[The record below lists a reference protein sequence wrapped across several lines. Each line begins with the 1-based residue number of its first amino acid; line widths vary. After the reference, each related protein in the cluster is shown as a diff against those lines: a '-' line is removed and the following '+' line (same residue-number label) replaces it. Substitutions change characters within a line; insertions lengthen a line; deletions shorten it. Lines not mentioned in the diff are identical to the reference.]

1 MDANRDFDV
10 NSPLISI
17 VIPVKNV
24 EKNLSNLKNIL
35 NQIKNQSVEIIFVQ
49 DIFDEPL
56 SLNLQTLIN
65 SQSSRK
71 IKLIS
76 VAAGNPGAARNS
88 GISLVRGRWV
98 TFWDA
103 DDQPNLDNL
112 ISIVMEAEEK
122 NCEVCIGSFQILE
135 DGVLSSHVLNPKKG
149 LNQIARNPGIW
160 RFSFRSNL
168 VSDVRF
174 PTIKMGEDQ
183 IFLLWMKL
191 SEKNFYLSSRIVYIY
206 YRGSISQETN
216 LYSSRREI
224 LSSLKISL
232 RVYSEQQNCK
242 DTFAREIIGRQ
253 LLTTLK
259 IYGTSFIDW
268 RSLRKIFLSVG
279 ILKLALLTLSFLRV
293 VVSLLRIRTMSKLPW
308 H

>member
-1 MDANRDFDV
+1 MDENRDFDM
-10 NSPLISI
+10 NFPFISI

-24 EKNLSNLKNIL
+24 EKNLSNLRNIL

-49 DIFDEPL
+49 DVFDEPP

-65 SQSSRK
+65 SQSSRN

-88 GISLVRGRWV
+88 GMRLVRGRWV

-122 NCEVCIGSFQILE
+122 NCDVCIGSFQILK

-149 LNQIARNPGIW
+149 LNQIASNPGIW

-174 PTIKMGEDQ
+174 PSIKMGEDQ
-183 IFLLWMKL
+183 IFLLWMRL
-191 SEKNFYLSSRIVYIY
+191 SEKEIYLSKNLVYIY
-206 YRGSISQETN
+206 FRGSTSQETN
-216 LYSSRREI
+216 LHSSRKEI
-224 LSSLKISL
+224 LRSLKISL
-232 RVYSEQQNCK
+232 HVYSEQPNWK
-242 DTFAREIIGRQ
+242 DTFAREVIVRQ

-268 RSLRKIFLSVG
+268 RSLRKIYLRFGLFKLV
-279 ILKLALLTLSFLRV
+279 LLALSFFKV
-293 VVSLLRIRTMSKLPW
+293 AMSLLRIRAMSKLPW
-308 H
+308 P